1 MKLKQ
6 IILAVALLLPF
17 QTLLSQ
23 TKGDAQKAFPQL
35 QWINANSFDNKD
47 DARFGYEKGFE
58 LKKQK
63 IKLNNKYTNIIKNED
78 ITFIGT
84 FKSMKFFFSPGPS
97 IDPTFYVLNANN
109 KIVLEFMGEEMCVK
123 SSGIIYASGNV
134 NHMFM
139 VHEKYKIVGEK
150 VVKVKQPFLYVGIK
164 DKLKKNI
171 KLYSKPN
178 KGGGVIATLP
188 KGYKVEVLLSSDN
201 KNYLIKTSFGLVGWL
216 TLESDDIY
224 IFGQVIKG
232 LGYMGD

>member
-6 IILAVALLLPF
+6 IILVVAFLLPF

-23 TKGDAQKAFPQL
+23 SKGDAQKTFSKL
-35 QWINANSFDNKD
+35 QWTDANAFS
-47 DARFGYEKGFE
+47 DAGYEKFGYEAGFE

-63 IKLNNKYTNIIKNED
+63 IKPNDKYAGIIRNED

-97 IDPTFYVLNANN
+97 IDPTFYVLNSNN

-123 SSGIIYASGNV
+123 SSGIIYASGNI

-139 VHEKYKIVGEK
+139 VHEKYKIEGEK
-150 VVKVKQPFLYVGIK
+150 IVKVEQPFMYVGIK
-164 DKLKKNI
+164 NKLKKNI

-178 KGGGVIATLP
+178 KGGTVIATLP
-188 KGYKVEVLLSSDN
+188 KGYEVEVLLSSDDN
-201 KNYLIKTSFGLVGWL
+201 NYLVKTTFGLVGWM
-216 TLESDDIY
+216 TIEDDEIY
-224 IFGQVIKG
+224 IFGMVIKG